1 MYETVAIRRLHR
13 TLLIHR
19 SVQLLL
25 LALLIYMAMHFQEI
39 FQGKGTPHLLRN
51 SLLATMLLQFALFFP
66 LRRFAGNEARRELAA
81 AASTSAEQQ
90 KQLRQ
95 QRLFGDVIK
104 GAVFIGFTA
113 FILIAPPA
121 TFVLSTAFFCFI
133 VTVITYLQCFGF
145 ALRRGLADQSAAE
158 RQRLR

>member
-1 MYETVAIRRLHR
+1 MYQPVGIRRLKR

-19 SVQLLL
+19 VVQILLCIL
-25 LALLIYMAMHFQEI
+25 LVYMALHFQQL
-39 FQGKGTPHLLRN
+39 FQGKGMPQVFRN
-51 SLLATMLLQFALFFP
+51 SLLATLLFEFVIFFP

-81 AASTSAEQQ
+81 GLHDSGSERQ

-95 QRLFGDVIK
+95 QRLVSDTLK
-104 GAVFIGFTA
+104 GAVFLGFTA

-133 VTVITYLQCFGF
+133 VTVITYLQCFNF
-145 ALRRGLADQSAAE
+145 AMRRGLE
-158 RQRLR
+158 ETPPE